1 VYENGGCGR
10 LPLSPHPNEAG
21 DFLTVAHTTTLSDMT
36 RRRTSPLLVTLV
48 LAVCVPLG
56 CEDGDPAQ
64 FDGQSVREWIAQ
76 AKAGNTSSRVA
87 ALRALRA
94 FPGDKDAIALLER
107 VLSDD
112 AAAYVERLAAAQSL
126 YRATGKTDKV
136 VPQVGQAVRKQAD
149 ASGGNEYLTK
159 DLEELVFWLG
169 VNARPLI
176 PDIEYA
182 RSKVNPRLGPGPAAT
197 RAELDRILRDIPKT

>member
-1 VYENGGCGR
+1 M
-10 LPLSPHPNEAG
+10 PP
-21 DFLTVAHTTTLSDMT
+21 
-36 RRRTSPLLVTLV
+36 RRTPSLLLIF
-48 LAVCVPLG
+48 LLGVCVPLG
-56 CEDGDPAQ
+56 CDDGDPAK
-64 FDGQSVREWIAQ
+64 FDGQSAAEWVAQ
-76 AKAGNTSSRVA
+76 AKTGNSASRVT

-112 AAAYVERLAAAQSL
+112 AATYGERMAAAQSL
-126 YRATGKTDKV
+126 YRATGKADNV
-136 VPQVGQAVRKQAD
+136 VPQVAKALRKQAD
-149 ASGGNEYLTK
+149 ASRGGEYLTK

-169 VNARPLI
+169 ANARPLI

-197 RAELDRILRDIPKT
+197 KAQLDRILRDIPKT